1 MNNLDIN
8 ISNRELVST
17 VLINV
22 PRIRVSIKKIRNYY
36 QRGMQIDF
44 VVCQS

>member
-22 PRIRVSIKKIRNYY
+22 PRIRVLIKKIRNYY
-36 QRGMQIDF
+36 QRGTRIDF
-44 VVCQS
+44 VVCQ